1 MFSGRASLKES
12 FHKMQ
17 PIGSGVSDGQGNA
30 YGEDESIQGSFKSA
44 SHGKC
49 DTQLYTLLKK
59 SFICVEEKLG
69 LCKDPSCELPVTR
82 ALSRREVQPPVCAG
96 WRQAPAS
103 AASVLG
109 R

>member
-59 SFICVEEKLG
+59 KKEKASFV
-69 LCKDPSCELPVTR
+69 
-82 ALSRREVQPPVCAG
+82 
-96 WRQAPAS
+96 
-103 AASVLG
+103 
-109 R
+109 

>member
-1 MFSGRASLKES
+1 
-12 FHKMQ
+12 MQ

-59 SFICVEEKLG
+59 KKKKKLHLCRRKAWLVQGSFL
-69 LCKDPSCELPVTR
+69 R
-82 ALSRREVQPPVCAG
+82 APGNSGFVRRQVQPPVCAG